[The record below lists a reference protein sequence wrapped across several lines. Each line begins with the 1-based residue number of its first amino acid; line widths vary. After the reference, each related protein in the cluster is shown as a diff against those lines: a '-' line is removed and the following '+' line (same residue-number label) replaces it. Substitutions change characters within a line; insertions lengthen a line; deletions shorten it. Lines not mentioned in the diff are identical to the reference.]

1 MLGQVPAGG
10 ACVSPLVGMCVIE
23 VLDKWQHQMFLCD
36 IFTQAS
42 SQHLRREREEKRERG
57 AERGEETEWDREREE
72 KREDGRERRRV
83 REKNRTIYL

>member
-57 AERGEETEWDREREE
+57 AERGEERER
-72 KREDGRERRRV
+72 GRERRRDRV
-83 REKNRTIYL
+83 GQREGGEERGWEREEES